1 MGEGT
6 SAFTVP
12 DYRTLLANTV
22 QPVYR
27 TIANT
32 IEPVLYQTPPSNTV
46 EPAFR
51 TLANTAVVQPFPS
64 LDNLSAV
71 QTLHNL
77 SAVQTLENLSA
88 VQTLPN
94 LSANNLSCLADQI
107 CQFSNETNSTA
118 RQIYFVKIG

>member
-22 QPVYR
+22 QPVYP

-32 IEPVLYQTPPSNTV
+32 IEPVLYHTSLSNTV
-46 EPAFR
+46 EPVFR
-51 TLANTAVVQPFPS
+51 TLANTAVVQPYPS

-71 QTLHNL
+71 QT
-77 SAVQTLENLSA
+77 VQNLSA

-94 LSANNLSCLADQI
+94 LSASNLSCLTDQI
-107 CQFSNETNSTA
+107 CQFSDETNSTA
-118 RQIYFVKIG
+118 RQIYFTKS